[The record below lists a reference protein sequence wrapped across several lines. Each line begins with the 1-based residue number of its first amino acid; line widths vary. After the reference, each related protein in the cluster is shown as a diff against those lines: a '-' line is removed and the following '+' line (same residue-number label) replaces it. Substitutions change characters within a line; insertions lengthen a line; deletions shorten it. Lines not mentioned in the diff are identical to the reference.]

1 MTLNVK
7 EHFFPETYAGGYSR
21 VDGTV
26 EFYGRVNA
34 LLRPDMIVLNYGA
47 GRGVAVEDPVTYRR
61 GLLTLKGKVAKVIGM
76 DIDPVVESNPLIDE
90 AIVIEPNK
98 SLPLKDASV
107 DLIVSDY
114 VFEHLNDPACVAK
127 ELHRVLKP
135 SGWICARTPNRWGY
149 IGIGS
154 RLISNRFHE
163 IALKRLQPD
172 RKAVDEFPTYNRL
185 NTKTSIV
192 NNFTTSQ
199 FDHFLYTFNSEP
211 AYFGN
216 SKIMWRIMLLA
227 FRLIPQGLG
236 ATYFIFLR
244 KKPL

>member
-1 MTLNVK
+1 MNIK
-7 EHFFPETYAGGYSR
+7 QHFFPETCAGGYTR

-34 LLRPDMIVLNYGA
+34 LVRPNMIVLNYGA
-47 GRGVAVEDPVTYRR
+47 GRGAAAEDPVTYRR

-90 AIVIEPNK
+90 AIVIEPGK
-98 SLPLKDASV
+98 PLPLPDAKV
-107 DLIVSDY
+107 DLIVSDF
-114 VFEHLNDPACVAK
+114 VFEHLDDPAYIAK

-135 SGWICARTPNRWGY
+135 GGWICARTPNRWGY

-154 RLISNRFHE
+154 SLIPNYFHE

-185 NTKTSIV
+185 NTKLSIR
-192 NNFTTSQ
+192 NHFPKSR
-199 FDHFLYTFNSEP
+199 FDHFSYTLNSEP

-216 SKIMWRIMLLA
+216 SKVMWRIMLLA

-236 ATYFIFLR
+236 ATFFIFLR
-244 KKPL
+244 KKPH